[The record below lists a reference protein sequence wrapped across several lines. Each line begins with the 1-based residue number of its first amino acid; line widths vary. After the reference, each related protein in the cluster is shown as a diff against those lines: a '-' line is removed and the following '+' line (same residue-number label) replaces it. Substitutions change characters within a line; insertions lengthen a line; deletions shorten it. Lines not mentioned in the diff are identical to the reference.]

1 MNKLPVH
8 TSMLQSSSKKDL
20 NTLRMSGRKQG
31 EGEKQLDIQE
41 QQSCKKVKTNSVL
54 PSTSINQFLK
64 KYGIHVGGENS
75 PNIQPVDEVRFMSS
89 PVVDEHE
96 IEMDNFDAQAGVG
109 DDEFVRDEDVNIDS
123 AADGILE
130 KKRVRGQATCKN
142 IHARSFEEREEVIFD
157 KGQAVG
163 PTDKRMSD
171 LTNFIG
177 TIARNPRFI
186 TLVHTS
192 WHAVSQDIKRRMWEY
207 VNSKFII
214 PAEGEK
220 WVMTGLRD
228 AWRRHKRN
236 IKMKYFNKNAT
247 DEDMLQNHPNEIPEV
262 QFRQLIEY
270 WKDSDVQ
277 AMCQLNSENRK
288 KKKWRHRM
296 GPINFGRIRV
306 ALRATKENNEEP
318 SKSEMLIATRTKKG
332 KEVHTDTQVAISLNF
347 RIVKVPERQQMMHLG
362 LWLER
367 SSLVGLDA
375 MAYR

>member
-1 MNKLPVH
+1 EDLNTSHNIAIRGQSKQRLVQLEEQIQKQGMNKLPVH

-277 AMCQLNSENRK
+277 
-288 KKKWRHRM
+288 
-296 GPINFGRIRV
+296 
-306 ALRATKENNEEP
+306 RATKENNEEP

-332 KEVHTDTQVAISLNF
+332 KEVHTDTQVAIVSHD
-347 RIVKVPERQQMMHLG
+347 K
-362 LWLER
+362 
-367 SSLVGLDA
+367 S
-375 MAYR
+375 